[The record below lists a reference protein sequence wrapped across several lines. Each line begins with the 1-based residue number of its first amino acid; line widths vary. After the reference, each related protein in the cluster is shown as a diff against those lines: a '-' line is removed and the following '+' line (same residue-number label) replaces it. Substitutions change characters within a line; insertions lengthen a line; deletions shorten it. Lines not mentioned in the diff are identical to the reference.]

1 MSGRTALITG
11 GAGFIGKAM
20 AETLAELG
28 ADIVILDRDL
38 AVINEVADAISRD
51 FGVRSFAL
59 EIDLENAADK
69 LKVKS
74 FLEKNCGSLDV
85 LINNAGILIGNSG
98 GLDVDLEEVKEIMET
113 NFYGPWQLTQKLLPL
128 LRKSKEGRIINMS
141 SCMGALDEL
150 MGDYAGYRMSKSALN
165 ALTILMANEL
175 ADTTIKVN
183 AMCPGWVKTEMG
195 GDGAPRNVD
204 QGADTAVW
212 LSTEEN
218 ISSSL
223 FYRDRKVI
231 SW

>member
-1 MSGRTALITG
+1 MTSTILITG
-11 GAGFIGKAM
+11 GNRGIGL
-20 AETLAELG
+20 EICRQLAELG
-28 ADIVILDRDL
+28 HQVIMG
-38 AVINEVADAISRD
+38 SRD
-51 FGVRSFAL
+51 IGRGKEEGQRMPVKLDVQAL
-59 EIDLENAADK
+59 DVTSSEQIELLAGHIAK
-69 LKVKS
+69 TYGK
-74 FLEKNCGSLDV
+74 LDV
-85 LINNAGILIGNSG
+85 LINNAGILIGNNG

-113 NFYGPWQLTQKLLPL
+113 NYYGPWRLTQKLLPL
-128 LRKSKEGRIINMS
+128 LHKSKEGRIINMS
-141 SCMGALDEL
+141 SGMGALDEL

-195 GDGAPRNVD
+195 GDGAPRNVE

-218 ISSSL
+218 ISSGL